1 MQYFSKR
8 FTMNHIIPNV
18 QLPSEIQVLFI
29 GNVMKVKMVMDKS
42 KVKGK
47 EKGGAMITS
56 NWKELVK
63 LYDMTVNDIFI
74 FFFVRGVDD
83 GEFKIVVDRL

>member
-18 QLPSEIQVLFI
+18 QLPTEIRVLF
-29 GNVMKVKMVMDKS
+29 NDNEMKVKMVMNKS

-47 EKGGAMITS
+47 VKGGAMITS

-63 LYDMTVNDIFI
+63 LYDMTVNDIF
-74 FFFVRGVDD
+74 FFYFGRGLDD
-83 GEFKIVVDRL
+83 GEFKIVLHRL